1 MKKNLDK
8 DIFCRFGGTN
18 AVFYSIAGFR
28 LYF

>member
-1 MKKNLDK
+1 MKNLDK
-8 DIFCRFGGTN
+8 DIFCHSGITN